1 MSILSTN
8 TRLIKAGQDYSAG
21 SGISIDDY
29 VISVTSAPGTTYS
42 AGDNISIYQ
51 QDDNYYIS
59 GKDWSFKYDTSSFD
73 EWHANQYTND
83 LSQLETNKLN
93 TSSFS
98 SVSGDFLVAN
108 DITGKQDTLTFHY
121 LEI

>member
-8 TRLIKAGQDYSAG
+8 RKLIKVGQEYSAG
-21 SGISIDDY
+21 SGISIDDF
-29 VISVTSAPGTTYS
+29 VISVTGEFGKTYS

-73 EWHANQYTND
+73 EWHSNQYTND

-98 SVSGDFLVAN
+98 SVSGDFLVAD